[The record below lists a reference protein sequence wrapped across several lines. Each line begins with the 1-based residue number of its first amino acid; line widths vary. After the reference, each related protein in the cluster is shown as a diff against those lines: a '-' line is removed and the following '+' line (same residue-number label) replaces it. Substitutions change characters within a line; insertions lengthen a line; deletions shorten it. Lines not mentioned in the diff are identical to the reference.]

1 MLKKKTVEAKQL
13 APKEIARKSP
23 TFTELPEMASRA
35 GEPTYYY
42 DVGDAVEIGNLSGCK
57 IDEVCDGGLYYGVS
71 YDDGYRY
78 ETWFN
83 IRKAGVEKKSQLT
96 ENEDIKISYSNV
108 TIKSLLH
115 RYYFFGINCNP
126 SYQRGSVWTDDDR
139 ELLLETIFMGGEIG
153 RFVLKN
159 IDMDEWHENQNYL
172 YEIIDGKQRLLTLAA
187 FYEDRF
193 RYKGYLYSE
202 LSKKDKRTFD
212 ETAIAI
218 ADLRNLSK
226 KDTLRVFLLLNRGG
240 KVVSNTVLDHAK
252 ELLNEME

>member
-1 MLKKKTVEAKQL
+1 MPRRKTVEALQL
-13 APKEIARKSP
+13 TPKEIARKSP
-23 TFTELPEMASRA
+23 TFMELPEMVSRA

-42 DVGDAVEIGNLSGCK
+42 DVGDAVEIGHLSGCK

-83 IRKAGVEKKSQLT
+83 IHKAGIEKGSQLT
-96 ENEDIKISYSNV
+96 ENDDIKISYSNV
-108 TIKSLLH
+108 TIESLLH

-126 SYQRGSVWTDDDR
+126 SYQRRSVWTDDDR
-139 ELLLETIFMGGEIG
+139 KLLLETIFMGGEIG

-159 IDMDEWHENQNYL
+159 INMNEWNENQNYI
-172 YEIIDGKQRLLTLAA
+172 YEIIDGKQRLLTLVA

-202 LSKKDKRTFD
+202 LSKKDKRTFN
-212 ETAIAI
+212 ETNIAI
-218 ADLRNLSK
+218 ADLRNISK

-240 KVVSNTVLDHAK
+240 KVVANDVLNHAK
-252 ELLNEME
+252 ELLDEME

>member
-1 MLKKKTVEAKQL
+1 MPRRKTVEALQL
-13 APKEIARKSP
+13 TPKEIARKSP
-23 TFTELPEMASRA
+23 TFMELPEMVSRA

-42 DVGDAVEIGNLSGCK
+42 DVGDAVEIGHLSGCK

-108 TIKSLLH
+108 TIESLLH

-139 ELLLETIFMGGEIG
+139 KLLLETIFMGGEIG
-153 RFVLKN
+153 
-159 IDMDEWHENQNYL
+159 
-172 YEIIDGKQRLLTLAA
+172 
-187 FYEDRF
+187 
-193 RYKGYLYSE
+193 
-202 LSKKDKRTFD
+202 
-212 ETAIAI
+212 
-218 ADLRNLSK
+218 
-226 KDTLRVFLLLNRGG
+226 
-240 KVVSNTVLDHAK
+240 
-252 ELLNEME
+252 

>member
-1 MLKKKTVEAKQL
+1 M
-13 APKEIARKSP
+13 
-23 TFTELPEMASRA
+23 
-35 GEPTYYY
+35 
-42 DVGDAVEIGNLSGCK
+42 
-57 IDEVCDGGLYYGVS
+57 
-71 YDDGYRY
+71 
-78 ETWFN
+78 
-83 IRKAGVEKKSQLT
+83 
-96 ENEDIKISYSNV
+96 
-108 TIKSLLH
+108 
-115 RYYFFGINCNP
+115 
-126 SYQRGSVWTDDDR
+126 WTDDDR

-240 KVVSNTVLDHAK
+240 KVVSNAVLDHAK